1 MGRWWPRRGGLSRG
15 SSAWRRPRSP
25 SPAAAAAIPSSSPWP
40 VLAPQAGVERA
51 ADASSGAGARH
62 LHHSALALRR
72 ALAAPRDGG
81 GHSGGT
87 GGAQRVGCA
96 LAERLAAPP
105 HARRG
110 PGACIELRYRRAADP
125 HLSDAPARGR
135 LAARAACARAAR
147 RMFGAV
153 RAGAKRRTPP
163 PPPRAALDP
172 CAGWPGRRR
181 EGEGGPAGREHARMP
196 TPCSRRT
203 QMGQA
208 VVQLPAALRMLV
220 ASSAAVAGLATVR
233 STCRELLLLDPGL
246 ARRLPSAVYVL
257 NRLLGCGAGQG
268 ALRGARWSTATT
280 TPTHTRVH
288 KHAGVPP
295 VHPTGL
301 GLCWCLGGARRTPA
315 ERPPASARCCRPF
328 CCCCWQCCCRV
339 ARRY

>member
-1 MGRWWPRRGGLSRG
+1 MPLTRAQALAHATFTTRLWRYGVPWPPLAMAVATVVAQVVP
-15 SSAWRRPRSP
+15 SAWVALSP
-25 SPAAAAAIPSSSPWP
+25 SGWRRHRTP
-40 VLAPQAGVERA
+40 VV
-51 ADASSGAGARH
+51 
-62 LHHSALALRR
+62 ALALASSYATG
-72 ALAAPRDGG
+72 ALLTPTFLT
-81 GHSGGT
+81 H
-87 GGAQRVGCA
+87 QREAGS
-96 LAERLAAPP
+96 P
-105 HARRG
+105 HAPLALELLVACLAPCVLVRN
-110 PGACIELRYRRAADP
+110 GAP
-125 HLSDAPARGR
+125 
-135 LAARAACARAAR
+135 
-147 RMFGAV
+147 
-153 RAGAKRRTPP
+153 PP